1 MSQAT
6 ATVFELADRLLELRD
21 RKAELEELL
30 KGVNAE
36 IERTNQQLAEAM
48 VAEELQSFVR
58 GDKLFYLRTDTY
70 VSPAADRKPEL
81 IQWLKDH
88 GLGDIVQ
95 ETVHPRTLTATVK
108 EMLEE
113 ADELPEGLSE
123 LVNIFEKTT
132 VGLRRAGR

>member
-1 MSQAT
+1 MTQAA

-30 KGVNAE
+30 KEVNAE
-36 IERTNQQLAEAM
+36 IERTNQQLVEAM

-58 GDKLFYLRTDTY
+58 GDKLFYLRTETY
-70 VSPAADRKPEL
+70 VSPAAERKPEL
-81 IQWLKDH
+81 IEWLKAN

-95 ETVHPRTLTATVK
+95 ETVHPRTLSAAVK

-113 ADELPEGLSE
+113 DDELPPDLAE
-123 LVNIFEKTT
+123 LVNVFEKTT
-132 VGLRRAGR
+132 VSLRRAGR

>member
-58 GDKLFYLRTDTY
+58 GDKLFYLRTETY
-70 VSPAADRKPEL
+70 VSPAAERKLEL
-81 IQWLKDH
+81 IEWLKAN

-95 ETVHPRTLTATVK
+95 ETVHPRTLSATVK

-113 ADELPEGLSE
+113 DDELPPDLAE
-123 LVNIFEKTT
+123 LVTVFEKTT